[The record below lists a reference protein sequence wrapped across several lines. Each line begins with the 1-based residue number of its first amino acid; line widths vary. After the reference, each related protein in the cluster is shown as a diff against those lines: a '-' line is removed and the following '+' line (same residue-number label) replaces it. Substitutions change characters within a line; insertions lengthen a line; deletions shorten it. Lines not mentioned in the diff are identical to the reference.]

1 MVAVAEKAV
10 LRVVD
15 LLDWMVPLHNLNWE
29 RGAKSVATRVR
40 KWRCNVIKGSIHALE
55 KF

>member
-15 LLDWMVPLHNLNWE
+15 LLDWVVPAYNLNWE
-29 RGAKSVATRVR
+29 RGAKSVAARVILFHFLR
-40 KWRCNVIKGSIHALE
+40 VCIYQQS
-55 KF
+55 